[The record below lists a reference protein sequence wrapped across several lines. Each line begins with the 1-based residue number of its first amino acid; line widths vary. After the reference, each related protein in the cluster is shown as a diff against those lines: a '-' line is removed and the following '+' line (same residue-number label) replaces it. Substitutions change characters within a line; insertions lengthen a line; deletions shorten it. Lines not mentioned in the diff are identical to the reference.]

1 MKLTFEWDES
11 KAKTNMRKHN
21 VGFDEGKTIF
31 NDPFLLTF
39 PDMDNSDDE
48 ERYISIGL
56 SDRDRILV
64 LIHTDRQGRIRI
76 ISCRKATTRERRY
89 YEEGRDQEADL
100 G

>member
-11 KAKTNMRKHN
+11 KAKTNMWKHN
-21 VGFDEGKTIF
+21 VGFDEAKTIF

-89 YEEGRDQEADL
+89 YEEG
-100 G
+100 